1 MTVEQRLEQVELK
14 NQQMQLQNKKIQ
26 LSNRRLSVALKIVV
40 AVMCAV
46 MTMAASSD
54 NRGDFDIVTA
64 RY

>member
-26 LSNRRLSVALKIVV
+26 LSNRRLSVALTIVV